1 MYDTAITMTIMD
13 RLGGVLQDLLNHPTT
28 GLLVLGGIVLIAV
41 WLTRR

>member
-13 RLGGVLQDLLNHPTT
+13 RLGEVLQDLLNHPTK